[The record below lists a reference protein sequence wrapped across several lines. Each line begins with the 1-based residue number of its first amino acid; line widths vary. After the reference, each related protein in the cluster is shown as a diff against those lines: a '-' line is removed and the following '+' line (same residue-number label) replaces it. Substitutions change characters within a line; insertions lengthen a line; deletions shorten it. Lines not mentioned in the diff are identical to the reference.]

1 MGAALDPRI
10 QEMQEIMEAHLPY
23 LNECIFASYK
33 GYFGSKQFSMF
44 TGYAGDFGLVEFTPN
59 EHFETFDN
67 VVSHSI
73 PGADIQGT
81 TIQLGQLLS
90 MKGISL
96 RTFRTKHPFI
106 EDAEMEGRRVD
117 EEQLE
122 EAVMAAIQ
130 QQALSGQLPVVYV
143 SKIEKH
149 RKKGL
154 DIFEAIEKADAE
166 IREEQAAVAPA
177 PEEGMAIAPE
187 QAMGLAAG
195 PAGMGPQPPG
205 PPGAPPNVP
214 AELVNA
220 LRAG

>member
-1 MGAALDPRI
+1 
-10 QEMQEIMEAHLPY
+10 
-23 LNECIFASYK
+23 
-33 GYFGSKQFSMF
+33 MF
-44 TGYAGDFGLVEFTPN
+44 TGYPGDFGQVDFTPN
-59 EHFETFDN
+59 EHFEILDN

-96 RTFRTKHPFI
+96 RTFRTKHPYI
-106 EDAEMEGRRVD
+106 EDPEMEGRRVD

-154 DIFEAIEKADAE
+154 DIFESIEKADAE
-166 IREEQAAVAPA
+166 IRAEQAAVAPA
-177 PEEGMAIAPE
+177 PEEGMAMAPE
-187 QAMGLAAG
+187 QAPGLAAG
-195 PAGMGPQPPG
+195 PEGMAPQGAG
-205 PPGAPPNVP
+205 PPGGEFSPEA
-214 AELVNA
+214 AQQLVAA
-220 LRAG
+220 LGQGVG